1 MEKTKLMEESMKQ
14 LDEEMRRSDE
24 LLSQMIPKQV
34 AEKVK
39 SGANPV
45 DTCEV
50 RWRGCAVSRN
60 WSCPVKHTWK
70 KIYPTQTEN
79 ERRPI
84 FFVIGVVNAN

>member
-1 MEKTKLMEESMKQ
+1 MEKTRLMEESMKQ

-24 LLSQMIPKQV
+24 LLAQMIPKQV

-50 RWRGCAVSRN
+50 RSWNSPNVDLNVKCSRG
-60 WSCPVKHTWK
+60 K
-70 KIYPTQTEN
+70 
-79 ERRPI
+79 
-84 FFVIGVVNAN
+84 

>member
-1 MEKTKLMEESMKQ
+1 MCCKNAKVHFIYKTGSQQSNELKDALDAEMEKTKLMEESMKQ

-60 WSCPVKHTWK
+60 WS
-70 KIYPTQTEN
+70 
-79 ERRPI
+79 
-84 FFVIGVVNAN
+84 

>member
-1 MEKTKLMEESMKQ
+1 MEKTRLMEESMKQ

-24 LLSQMIPKQV
+24 LLAQMIPKQV

-50 RWRGCAVSRN
+50 RIWNSPNFDLNVKCSRG
-60 WSCPVKHTWK
+60 K
-70 KIYPTQTEN
+70 
-79 ERRPI
+79 
-84 FFVIGVVNAN
+84 

>member
-1 MEKTKLMEESMKQ
+1 MVNQRTFAKQWKLFSYFPIWGSQQSNELKDALEAEMEKTKLMEESMKQ

-39 SGANPV
+39 SGANPI

-50 RWRGCAVSRN
+50 S
-60 WSCPVKHTWK
+60 KF
-70 KIYPTQTEN
+70 
-79 ERRPI
+79 I
-84 FFVIGVVNAN
+84 FS